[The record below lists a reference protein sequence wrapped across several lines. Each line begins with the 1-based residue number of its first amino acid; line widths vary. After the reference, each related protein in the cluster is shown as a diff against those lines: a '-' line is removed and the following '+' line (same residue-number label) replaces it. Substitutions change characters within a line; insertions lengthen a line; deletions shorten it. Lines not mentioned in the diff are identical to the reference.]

1 MSKLF
6 TVITS
11 ALAAIYLVIYPMT
24 GFAYDTQEEIKKSAA
39 RLDDLFEE
47 ARSIS
52 DEPQKMR
59 VLLDTAGGTRRLLHK
74 TYTSVK
80 SITPEIE
87 NNFQLS
93 YSFALMQI
101 AGLAEQMGFP
111 DIAACHMREAE
122 TLFKWSAT
130 NTDDHS
136 ISPDCRKGF
145 YTAKVRSDAQLLIM
159 DKDADL
165 KYNRLAGGL
174 IKQISLNS
182 YYTVKALKTA
192 YQ

>member
-1 MSKLF
+1 MKGILLLLPLL
-6 TVITS
+6 I
-11 ALAAIYLVIYPMT
+11 AYPAV
-24 GFAYDTQEEIKKSAA
+24 GFAYDTQQEIRKSAA
-39 RLDDLFEE
+39 QLDVLFEE
-47 ARSIS
+47 AWSIS
-52 DEPQKMR
+52 DRPHKMR
-59 VLLDTAGGTRRLLHK
+59 VLLDTVGGTRRLLHK
-74 TYTSVK
+74 SYSSVK

-87 NNFQLS
+87 NNFQLA
-93 YSFALMQI
+93 YSLALLQI

-122 TLFKWSAT
+122 TLFNWSAT

-136 ISPDCRKGF
+136 ISPNCRKEF

-159 DKDADL
+159 NGSDADL

-182 YYTVKALKTA
+182 YYTVKGLQNAH
-192 YQ
+192 QSN